1 MLHVQMLTC
10 DVLACLRVYLY
21 AYAIQALINM
31 EQLSRDLMAEKLQKK
46 ELEKRIKEMNNK
58 LLVGGGQKDIQL
70 AIKEEQDKIRQ
81 AYMDLMKERDSMEK
95 EKVQT
100 HRYKQLL
107 LKQRDIIVQ
116 LTNRLNERDQSV
128 C

>member
-1 MLHVQMLTC
+1 
-10 DVLACLRVYLY
+10 
-21 AYAIQALINM
+21 M